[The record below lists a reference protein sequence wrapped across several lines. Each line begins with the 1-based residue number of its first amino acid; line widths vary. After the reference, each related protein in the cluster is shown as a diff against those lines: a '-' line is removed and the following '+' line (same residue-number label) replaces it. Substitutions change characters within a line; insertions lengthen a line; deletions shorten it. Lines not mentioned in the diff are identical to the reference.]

1 MISTAS
7 CYLTIKF
14 LTSLILTSL
23 CQTLHS
29 VRLPNQEK
37 SSSDTTILVI
47 FKLGDYWCINIPEQT
62 RVLVEQQG

>member
-7 CYLTIKF
+7 CYLTIKL

-29 VRLPNQEK
+29 VLLPNQEK
-37 SSSDTTILVI
+37 SSSDTTLLVI

>member
-14 LTSLILTSL
+14 LTSSILTSL

-37 SSSDTTILVI
+37 SSSDTTLLVI
-47 FKLGDYWCINIPEQT
+47 FKLGDYWCIDIPEQT
-62 RVLVEQQG
+62 HVLVEQQG